1 MGASR
6 IETEYNEINS
16 KDGWIMAFQVII
28 LQIILHETNK

>member
-16 KDGWIMAFQVII
+16 RNGWGMAFQVN
-28 LQIILHETNK
+28 LQQMDF